1 MKIHF
6 KILLPVLF
14 LLLTTISYAVN
25 ASETD
30 VPFGIRHYDK
40 GIAQNFTLQ
49 DVDGETFELDQTRGD
64 WVFLHFWAS
73 WCGPCRKEMPAV
85 QKIASIFKD
94 NNFQIVMI
102 NMAENDD
109 TIFEF
114 LASINVELISLM
126 DVDGQ
131 VTEVWKPRGL
141 PTTFLINPKGEI
153 KYQAIGGR
161 DWDKPEYITFLKK
174 LLSSTDERK

>member
-1 MKIHF
+1 MKTHF
-6 KILLPVLF
+6 KTFLPVLF
-14 LLLTTISYAVN
+14 LLLSTISYTAN

-30 VPFGIRHYDK
+30 TPFGIRHYDK
-40 GIAQNFTLQ
+40 GIAPNFTLQ
-49 DVDGETFELDQTRGD
+49 DSDGETFELDQTRGD

-73 WCGPCRKEMPAV
+73 WCGPCREEMPAV
-85 QKIASIFKD
+85 QKIATMFKD
-94 NNFQIVMI
+94 EKFQIVMI

-114 LASINVELISLM
+114 LASINVELNSLM

-161 DWDKPEYITFLKK
+161 DWDKPEYIVFLKK
-174 LLSSTDERK
+174 LLSSANEHR

>member
-6 KILLPVLF
+6 KPFLPVLF
-14 LLLTTISYAVN
+14 LLLSTISHTVN

-40 GIAQNFTLQ
+40 GIAPNFTLQ
-49 DVDGETFELDQTRGD
+49 DSDGETFELDQTRGD

-85 QKIASIFKD
+85 QKIATMFKD
-94 NNFQIVMI
+94 EKFQIVMI

-114 LASINVELISLM
+114 LASINVDLNSLM

-131 VTEVWKPRGL
+131 VTEAWKPRGL
-141 PTTFLINPKGEI
+141 PTTFLINPEGEI

-161 DWDKPEYITFLKK
+161 DWDKPEYIAFLRK
-174 LLSSTDERK
+174 LLLSTDERR